1 MKSMNTIFGILL
13 LSGLFFGSLL
23 QNTHAANLHNTS
35 DPQENKQ
42 NVHQFEMK
50 TIQGDTVSLADYSGK
65 LVLIVNTASKCGYTP
80 QYEGLQKL
88 YENYSEKGLVIL
100 GFPANNFMNQE
111 PGTDEDILTFCQEN
125 YGVTFPMFS
134 KVSVKG
140 DDQDPL
146 FTLLTEAKNPDF
158 TGNIRWNFEKFL
170 VNKEGQLVRRFR
182 SGTKP
187 DSKEFIGAIEQL
199 L

>member
-1 MKSMNTIFGILL
+1 MNTFLATIMM
-13 LSGLFFGSLL
+13 SGLLFGSTLQGANATHS
-23 QNTHAANLHNTS
+23 QNTV
-35 DPQENKQ
+35 DPQENKK

-50 TIQGDTVSLADYSGK
+50 SIEGDTVSLADYSGK

-80 QYEGLQKL
+80 QYDGLQKL
-88 YENYSEKGLVIL
+88 YEEYADKGLVIL

-111 PGTDEDILTFCQEN
+111 PGTDEEILTFCRQN

-140 DDQDPL
+140 DDQDAL
-146 FTLLTEAKNPDF
+146 FSFLTNAENPDF

-170 VNKEGQLVRRFR
+170 VNKDGELVRRFR